1 MKTIAGMPDPG
12 PNRFFTGIHQPR
24 NTKQPLLLQLR
35 EKFAAGSKPNVSLS
49 TLITQQGTIA
59 DEKAI
64 VETAEQML
72 IRAGRVDEFTGI
84 YGKDS

>member
-1 MKTIAGMPDPG
+1 MAEIKNLPDPG
-12 PNRFFTGIHQPR
+12 ENRFWVGIHQPR

-35 EKFAAGSKPNVSLS
+35 EKLAAGSKPNVSLS

-72 IRAGRVDEFTGI
+72 IRAGRVDQFVGVLNEG
-84 YGKDS
+84 S

>member
-1 MKTIAGMPDPG
+1 MAHIEGLPDPG
-12 PNRFFTGIHQPR
+12 PNRFWYALHQPR

-35 EKFAAGSKPNVSLS
+35 EKLAAGSKPNVSLS

-84 YGKDS
+84 YEVKS